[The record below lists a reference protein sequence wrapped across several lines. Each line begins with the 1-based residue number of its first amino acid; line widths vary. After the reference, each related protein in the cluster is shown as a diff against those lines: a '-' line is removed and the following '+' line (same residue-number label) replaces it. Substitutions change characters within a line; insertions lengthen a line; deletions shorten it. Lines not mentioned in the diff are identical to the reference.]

1 MGYEMDDERSR
12 VMKRCSKV
20 ALSMLIAL
28 MCGLATYSAA
38 FAESDAETQSEEEVQ
53 PAEQEEQV
61 EAQEEDEN
69 SNLAELEGA
78 DLVFKP
84 IRLEAVKGGGAIEEP
99 HFKLVTMLQNT
110 SPYVIQ
116 NPTVYLEVTD
126 PGLNQLA
133 DAKLD
138 YSNIKLVLQPGD
150 SKLVEMEFE
159 SLVDVVPG
167 QSVKNYKVHVTDSL
181 YGERLE
187 ASRSFAKGAYVFVNS
202 KQLKVKVGDPHGWMY
217 VPSKDLLET
226 MGFKYV
232 WNAKTSSFTATKG
245 TMKIEHKIGTQ
256 AMKVGGKIVKIGKN
270 ATALVNKVPMLSLE
284 LTSIISKNWMMNSG
298 IHDDVKIIT
307 VMDLSSKP

>member
-1 MGYEMDDERSR
+1 
-12 VMKRCSKV
+12 MKRLSKV
-20 ALSMLIAL
+20 ALSILVAA
-28 MCGLATYSAA
+28 MCGFATYSAA
-38 FAESDAETQSEEEVQ
+38 FAESDAEAQSEEEVQ
-53 PAEQEEQV
+53 PAEQEEQEEQV
-61 EAQEEDEN
+61 EAWDEEDEN
-69 SNLAELEGA
+69 SNLAELEEA

-84 IRLEAVKGGGAIEEP
+84 VRLEAVKGGGAIEEP

-138 YSNIKLVLQPGD
+138 YGTIKLVLQPGD

-226 MGFKYV
+226 MGFKYA
-232 WNAKTSSFTATKG
+232 WNAKTLSFTATKG
-245 TMKIEHKIGTQ
+245 TLVIEHKIGTQ

-284 LTSIISKNWMMNSG
+284 LTSKISKNWMMNSG
-298 IHDDVKIIT
+298 IHDDVKIIS